1 MDKTRPSVPYG
12 GYGEHVRVETERA
25 RKSATPLSSPYTGAP
40 PAMHSRLMELIEEQS
55 AALVGL
61 SEDLHAHPEL
71 GFEEHRSIARLVQ
84 HLESWGVPA
93 RVGEGGLPTA
103 GRADVGGE
111 GPVVGICSEYDA
123 LPGIGHACGHNV
135 IAAAGVGATIALA
148 KLMAEEEIPGGV
160 RWLGT
165 PAEEGLSGKEYM
177 AEEGSFDGLA
187 AAMMVHPYNYDTVD
201 QVWLGRRLL
210 TVTITGVA
218 AHASA
223 QPFMGRNALDTA
235 TLILTGIGLLRQQML
250 PVDRIHAVLSD
261 GGERASIIP
270 ERAQINAYVRSKYP
284 DTLKDLSQRLE
295 DVCRGAALMTGCGIT
310 LEWDEHPASLPVRTN
325 GPLAAHF
332 SRAMD
337 RRGRAMLPG
346 GVVPEQVAASTDF
359 GNVSYRVP
367 GIHPLV
373 KISDE
378 GTALHTTE
386 FAEAACSSAAAE
398 AVVDS
403 AYALAACALDLL
415 MDEALAQA
423 VAHDFSEAGGPVD
436 VPSYFSSPPQNGD
449 THE

>member
-1 MDKTRPSVPYG
+1 M
-12 GYGEHVRVETERA
+12 ETERA
-25 RKSATPLSSPYTGAP
+25 RAAAAPVSSPHAGAP
-40 PAMHSRLMELIEEQS
+40 EALHERLAELIEEQS
-55 AALVGL
+55 AALVEL

-84 HLESWGVPA
+84 YLATHGVEA
-93 RVGEGGLPTA
+93 REGEADLPTA
-103 GRADVGGE
+103 GRADIGTE
-111 GPVVGICSEYDA
+111 GPIVGICSEYDA

-135 IAAAGVGATIALA
+135 IAAAGVGATVALA
-148 KLMAEEEIPGGV
+148 KLMAEDAVPGSV

-177 AEEGSFDGLA
+177 AVKGSFDGLA
-187 AAMMVHPYNYDTVD
+187 GAMMIHPYNYDTVD

-250 PVDRIHAVLSD
+250 PVDRVHAVVSD

-270 ERAQINAYVRSKYP
+270 ERAQVKAYVRSKYP

-295 DVCRGAALMTGCGIT
+295 DVCRGAAIMTGCGIE

-332 SRAMD
+332 SRAME
-337 RRGRAMLPG
+337 RRGRRMLPG

-359 GNVSYRVP
+359 GNISYRVP

-378 GTALHTTE
+378 ATALHTVE
-386 FAEAACSSAAAE
+386 FAEAARSSEAAR
-398 AVVDS
+398 AVTDS

-415 MDEALAQA
+415 MDEELRDA
-423 VAHDFSEAGGPVD
+423 VATDFAEAGGPVD

-449 THE
+449 TNE